1 MVTKKL
7 VWPANKADLGVSYQL
22 LCTNLEDGIL
32 CTLLPNHNI
41 HGCLLY
47 ALKPKSVLE
56 THFRA
61 NSKKTQSL
69 GKNGCRQKYLDKS
82 LLQNIFRKDLLKIT
96 HRNKTQLEKDL
107 KLLEKILNIPEEL
120 DNFKIINNNET
131 SGNDS
136 LTK

>member
-69 GKNGCRQKYLDKS
+69 GKNGCRQKCLDKS
-82 LLQNIFRKDLLKIT
+82 LL
-96 HRNKTQLEKDL
+96 
-107 KLLEKILNIPEEL
+107 L
-120 DNFKIINNNET
+120 DVFNNLFFH
-131 SGNDS
+131 
-136 LTK
+136 LT